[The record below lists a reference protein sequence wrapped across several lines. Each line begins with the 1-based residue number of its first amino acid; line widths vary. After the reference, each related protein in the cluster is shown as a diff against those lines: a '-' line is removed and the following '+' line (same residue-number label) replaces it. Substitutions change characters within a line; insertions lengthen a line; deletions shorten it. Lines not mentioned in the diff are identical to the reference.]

1 MGGFFFWL
9 VVILCALALLVLFFP
24 FRFKVEFEAGERGS
38 KARLFFF
45 KKQLWQ
51 GEKKWGKKSP
61 DEEKDGADYLD
72 GDSADKDVEDSSAAE
87 PEFVATAPVKPVE
100 KMAAPEK
107 KPEPAPEKEAETAS
121 EKAPEPET
129 VSPPAEPVEPA
140 QTPATPAAS
149 AKEEPPK
156 ESPKESPA
164 TPAPES
170 SATSSPEPATTPAK
184 PATSA
189 PEPAPEKKEKRKLTD
204 EEFWTIILTPDLD
217 SRAFRYVKSLLSMI
231 VRLFN
236 LKFVNCYVEGIRM
249 DYATMGY
256 GAAVNAV
263 LKGFP
268 YLDAWDF
275 RMDWCRDKDLYTQ
288 GTICARTNLCRVF
301 FLLLA
306 ALIYAGILFLLFWRR
321 RARVL
326 KTGELPELGF
336 IRKKIV
342 GWMTEE

>member
-72 GDSADKDVEDSSAAE
+72 GDSTDKDVEDSSAAE

-107 KPEPAPEKEAETAS
+107 KPEPAPEKEAE
-121 EKAPEPET
+121 KAPEKA
-129 VSPPAEPVEPA
+129 S
-140 QTPATPAAS
+140 ATPAPAPS
-149 AKEEPPK
+149 AN
-156 ESPKESPA
+156 ESPKETETPA
-164 TPAPES
+164 KSAPEAAPVLAKPAPEPAAKPTPEPAPES
-170 SATSSPEPATTPAK
+170 APEPAAE
-184 PATSA
+184 SVS
-189 PEPAPEKKEKRKLTD
+189 EPAPEKKEKRKLTD

-321 RARVL
+321 RAHVL

>member
-1 MGGFFFWL
+1 MGGIFFWL

-24 FRFKVEFEAGERGS
+24 FRFKVEFEAGERGG

-51 GEKKWGKKSP
+51 GEKKWGKKAPETP
-61 DEEKDGADYLD
+61 DEEDFT
-72 GDSADKDVEDSSAAE
+72 AAE
-87 PEFVATAPVKPVE
+87 PEFVATAPAKPVE

-107 KPEPAPEKEAETAS
+107 APEKAS
-121 EKAPEPET
+121 
-129 VSPPAEPVEPA
+129 
-140 QTPATPAAS
+140 ATPAPAPS
-149 AKEEPPK
+149 ANEPPK
-156 ESPKESPA
+156 E
-164 TPAPES
+164 T
-170 SATSSPEPATTPAK
+170 EPPAK
-184 PATSA
+184 PALEAVPVPAKPAPEPAAKPTPEPALESA

-204 EEFWTIILTPDLD
+204 EEFWTILLTPDLD
-217 SRAFRYVKSLLSMI
+217 GRAFRYVKSLLAII

-236 LKFVNCYVEGIRM
+236 LKFVNCYVEGIRS
-249 DYATMGY
+249 DYKTMGY
-256 GAAVNAV
+256 GAAANAV

-268 YLDAWDF
+268 YLEAWDF

-288 GTICARTNLCRVF
+288 GTLCARTNLCRVF

-306 ALIYAGILFLLFWRR
+306 ALFYAGILFLSFWRR
-321 RARVL
+321 RSRVL

>member
-140 QTPATPAAS
+140 QTPATPA
-149 AKEEPPK
+149 
-156 ESPKESPA
+156 
-164 TPAPES
+164 
-170 SATSSPEPATTPAK
+170 
-184 PATSA
+184 TSA

-306 ALIYAGILFLLFWRR
+306 TLIYAGILFLLFWRR
-321 RARVL
+321 RAHVL

>member
-1 MGGFFFWL
+1 MGGIFFWL

-24 FRFKVEFEAGERGS
+24 FRFKVEFEAGERGG

-51 GEKKWGKKSP
+51 GEKKWGKKAPETP
-61 DEEKDGADYLD
+61 DEEDFT
-72 GDSADKDVEDSSAAE
+72 AAE
-87 PEFVATAPVKPVE
+87 PEFVATAPAKPVE
-100 KMAAPEK
+100 KMAAPAPVAEK
-107 KPEPAPEKEAETAS
+107 TPEKEPEKAPEKASATPAPAPSANEPPKETEPPAKPALEAVPVPAKPAPEPAAKPTPEPAPE
-121 EKAPEPET
+121 
-129 VSPPAEPVEPA
+129 
-140 QTPATPAAS
+140 
-149 AKEEPPK
+149 
-156 ESPKESPA
+156 
-164 TPAPES
+164 
-170 SATSSPEPATTPAK
+170 
-184 PATSA
+184 SA

-217 SRAFRYVKSLLSMI
+217 GRAFRYVKSLLAII

-236 LKFVNCYVEGIRM
+236 LKFVNCYVEGIRS
-249 DYATMGY
+249 DYKTMGY
-256 GAAVNAV
+256 GAAANAV

>member
-1 MGGFFFWL
+1 MGGIFFWL

-24 FRFKVEFEAGERGS
+24 FRFKVEFEAGERGG

-51 GEKKWGKKSP
+51 GEKKWGKKAPETP
-61 DEEKDGADYLD
+61 DEEDFT
-72 GDSADKDVEDSSAAE
+72 AAE
-87 PEFVATAPVKPVE
+87 PEFVATAPAKPVE
-100 KMAAPEK
+100 KMAAPAPVPEK
-107 KPEPAPEKEAETAS
+107 EPEKTPEKEPEKAPEKASATPAPAPSANEPPKETEPPAKPALEAVPVPAKPAPEPAAKPTPEPAPES
-121 EKAPEPET
+121 APEPAAES
-129 VSPPAEPVEPA
+129 VS
-140 QTPATPAAS
+140 
-149 AKEEPPK
+149 
-156 ESPKESPA
+156 
-164 TPAPES
+164 
-170 SATSSPEPATTPAK
+170 
-184 PATSA
+184 
-189 PEPAPEKKEKRKLTD
+189 EPAPEKKEKRKLTD
-204 EEFWTIILTPDLD
+204 EEFWTILLTPDLD
-217 SRAFRYVKSLLSMI
+217 GRAFRYVKSLLAII

-236 LKFVNCYVEGIRM
+236 LKFVNCYVEGIRS
-249 DYATMGY
+249 DYKTMGY
-256 GAAVNAV
+256 GAAANAV

-268 YLDAWDF
+268 YLEAWDF

>member
-72 GDSADKDVEDSSAAE
+72 GDSADKDVEDSAAAE

-107 KPEPAPEKEAETAS
+107 AAEPAPEKEAETAS

-129 VSPPAEPVEPA
+129 VTPPAEPVEPA
-140 QTPATPAAS
+140 QTPATPAV
-149 AKEEPPK
+149 
-156 ESPKESPA
+156 
-164 TPAPES
+164 S
-170 SATSSPEPATTPAK
+170 S
-184 PATSA
+184 

-217 SRAFRYVKSLLSMI
+217 VRAFRYVKSLLSMI

>member
-1 MGGFFFWL
+1 MGGIFFWL

-45 KKQLWQ
+45 KKLLWQ

-61 DEEKDGADYLD
+61 DEDDF
-72 GDSADKDVEDSSAAE
+72 AAVE
-87 PEFVATAPVKPVE
+87 PEFVATAPAKPVE
-100 KMAAPEK
+100 KMAAPAPVPEK
-107 KPEPAPEKEAETAS
+107 TPEKEP
-121 EKAPEPET
+121 EKAPEKA
-129 VSPPAEPVEPA
+129 S
-140 QTPATPAAS
+140 ATPAPAPS
-149 AKEEPPK
+149 ANEPPK
-156 ESPKESPA
+156 E
-164 TPAPES
+164 T
-170 SATSSPEPATTPAK
+170 EPPAK
-184 PATSA
+184 PAPEAAPVPAKPAPEPAAKPTPEPALESA

-217 SRAFRYVKSLLSMI
+217 GRAFRYVKSLLAII

-236 LKFVNCYVEGIRM
+236 LKFVNCYVEGIRS
-249 DYATMGY
+249 DYKTMGY
-256 GAAVNAV
+256 GAAANAV

-268 YLDAWDF
+268 YLEAWDF

-288 GTICARTNLCRVF
+288 GTLCARTNLCRVF

-306 ALIYAGILFLLFWRR
+306 ALFYAGILFLSFWRR
-321 RARVL
+321 RSRVL

>member
-1 MGGFFFWL
+1 MGGIFFWL

-24 FRFKVEFEAGERGS
+24 FRFKVEFEAGERGG

-51 GEKKWGKKSP
+51 GEKKWGKKAPETP
-61 DEEKDGADYLD
+61 DEEDFT
-72 GDSADKDVEDSSAAE
+72 AAE
-87 PEFVATAPVKPVE
+87 PEFVATAPAKPVE
-100 KMAAPEK
+100 KMAAPAPVAEK
-107 KPEPAPEKEAETAS
+107 TPEKEPEKAPEKASATPAPAPSANEPPKETEPPAKPAPEAAPVPAKPAPEPAAKPTPEPAPE
-121 EKAPEPET
+121 
-129 VSPPAEPVEPA
+129 
-140 QTPATPAAS
+140 
-149 AKEEPPK
+149 
-156 ESPKESPA
+156 
-164 TPAPES
+164 
-170 SATSSPEPATTPAK
+170 
-184 PATSA
+184 SA

-217 SRAFRYVKSLLSMI
+217 GRAFRYVKSLLAII

-236 LKFVNCYVEGIRM
+236 LKFVNCYVEGIRS
-249 DYATMGY
+249 DYKTMGY
-256 GAAVNAV
+256 GAAANAV

-268 YLDAWDF
+268 YLEAWDF

-288 GTICARTNLCRVF
+288 GTLCARTNLCRVF

-306 ALIYAGILFLLFWRR
+306 ALFYVGILFLLFWRR
-321 RARVL
+321 RSRVL

>member
-1 MGGFFFWL
+1 MGGIFFWL

-24 FRFKVEFEAGERGS
+24 FRFKVEFEAGERGG

-51 GEKKWGKKSP
+51 GEKKWGKKAP
-61 DEEKDGADYLD
+61 DEDDF
-72 GDSADKDVEDSSAAE
+72 AAVE

-100 KMAAPEK
+100 KMAAPAPVPEK
-107 KPEPAPEKEAETAS
+107 EPEKTPEKAPEKASATPAPAPSANEPPKETEPPAKPALEAVPVPAKPAPEPAAKPTPEPAPE
-121 EKAPEPET
+121 
-129 VSPPAEPVEPA
+129 
-140 QTPATPAAS
+140 
-149 AKEEPPK
+149 
-156 ESPKESPA
+156 
-164 TPAPES
+164 
-170 SATSSPEPATTPAK
+170 
-184 PATSA
+184 SA

-204 EEFWTIILTPDLD
+204 EEFWTILLTPDLD
-217 SRAFRYVKSLLSMI
+217 GRAFRYVKSLLAII

-236 LKFVNCYVEGIRM
+236 LKFVNCYVEGIRS
-249 DYATMGY
+249 DYKTMGY
-256 GAAVNAV
+256 GAAANAV

-288 GTICARTNLCRVF
+288 GTLCARTNLCRVF

-306 ALIYAGILFLLFWRR
+306 ALFYAGILFLSFWRR
-321 RARVL
+321 RSRVL

-336 IRKKIV
+336 IHKKIV

>member
-72 GDSADKDVEDSSAAE
+72 GDSADKDVEDSAAAE

-129 VSPPAEPVEPA
+129 VSPPAEPVEPVEPA
-140 QTPATPAAS
+140 QTPATPATPAI
-149 AKEEPPK
+149 EEPPK
-156 ESPKESPA
+156 EQ
-164 TPAPES
+164 
-170 SATSSPEPATTPAK
+170 

-275 RMDWCRDKDLYTQ
+275 RMDWCRDRDLYTQ

>member
-1 MGGFFFWL
+1 MGGIFFWL

-24 FRFKVEFEAGERGS
+24 FRFKVEFEAGERGG

-51 GEKKWGKKSP
+51 GEKKWGKKAPETP
-61 DEEKDGADYLD
+61 DEEDFT
-72 GDSADKDVEDSSAAE
+72 AAE
-87 PEFVATAPVKPVE
+87 PEFVATAPAKPVE

-107 KPEPAPEKEAETAS
+107 APEKASATPAPAPSANEPPKETEPPAKPALEAVPVPAKPAPEPAAKPTPEPAPE
-121 EKAPEPET
+121 
-129 VSPPAEPVEPA
+129 
-140 QTPATPAAS
+140 
-149 AKEEPPK
+149 
-156 ESPKESPA
+156 
-164 TPAPES
+164 
-170 SATSSPEPATTPAK
+170 
-184 PATSA
+184 SA
-189 PEPAPEKKEKRKLTD
+189 PEPAPEKKENRKLTD

-217 SRAFRYVKSLLSMI
+217 GRAFRYVKSLLAII

-236 LKFVNCYVEGIRM
+236 LKFVNCYVEGIRS
-249 DYATMGY
+249 DYKTMGY
-256 GAAVNAV
+256 GAAANAV

-288 GTICARTNLCRVF
+288 GTLCARTNLCRVF

-306 ALIYAGILFLLFWRR
+306 ALFYAGILFLSFWRR
-321 RARVL
+321 RSRVL

>member
-1 MGGFFFWL
+1 MGGIFFWL

-45 KKQLWQ
+45 KKLLWQ

-61 DEEKDGADYLD
+61 DEDDF
-72 GDSADKDVEDSSAAE
+72 AAVE
-87 PEFVATAPVKPVE
+87 PEFVATAPAKPVE
-100 KMAAPEK
+100 KMAAPAPVPEK
-107 KPEPAPEKEAETAS
+107 TPEKEP
-121 EKAPEPET
+121 EKAPEKA
-129 VSPPAEPVEPA
+129 S
-140 QTPATPAAS
+140 ATPAPAPS
-149 AKEEPPK
+149 ANEPPK
-156 ESPKESPA
+156 E
-164 TPAPES
+164 T
-170 SATSSPEPATTPAK
+170 EPPAK
-184 PATSA
+184 PAPEAAPVPAKPAPEPAAKPTPEPALESA

-217 SRAFRYVKSLLSMI
+217 GRAFRYVKSLLAII

-236 LKFVNCYVEGIRM
+236 LKFVNCYVEGIRS
-249 DYATMGY
+249 DYKTMGY
-256 GAAVNAV
+256 GAAANAV

-268 YLDAWDF
+268 YLEAWDF

-288 GTICARTNLCRVF
+288 GTLCARTNLCRVF

-306 ALIYAGILFLLFWRR
+306 ALFYAGILFLSFWRR
-321 RARVL
+321 RAHVL

-336 IRKKIV
+336 VRKKIV
-342 GWMTEE
+342 GWMVEE

>member
-38 KARLFFF
+38 KASLFFF

-72 GDSADKDVEDSSAAE
+72 GDSADKDVEDSAAAE

-107 KPEPAPEKEAETAS
+107 KPEPAPEKEAETIS

-140 QTPATPAAS
+140 QTPAT
-149 AKEEPPK
+149 
-156 ESPKESPA
+156 
-164 TPAPES
+164 
-170 SATSSPEPATTPAK
+170 

-275 RMDWCRDKDLYTQ
+275 RMDWCRDKDLHTQ

>member
-1 MGGFFFWL
+1 MGGIFFWL

-24 FRFKVEFEAGERGS
+24 FRFKVEFEAGERGG
-38 KARLFFF
+38 KVRLFFF

-51 GEKKWGKKSP
+51 GEKKWGKKAPETP
-61 DEEKDGADYLD
+61 DEEDFT
-72 GDSADKDVEDSSAAE
+72 AAE
-87 PEFVATAPVKPVE
+87 PEFVATAPAKPVE
-100 KMAAPEK
+100 KMTAPA
-107 KPEPAPEKEAETAS
+107 PVPEKEPEKTPEKEP
-121 EKAPEPET
+121 EKAPEKA
-129 VSPPAEPVEPA
+129 S
-140 QTPATPAAS
+140 ATPAPAPS
-149 AKEEPPK
+149 ANEPPK
-156 ESPKESPA
+156 E
-164 TPAPES
+164 T
-170 SATSSPEPATTPAK
+170 EPPAK
-184 PATSA
+184 PAPEAAPVPAKPAPEPAAKPTPEPALESA
-189 PEPAPEKKEKRKLTD
+189 PEPAAESVSEPAPEKKEKRKLTD

-217 SRAFRYVKSLLSMI
+217 GRAFRYVKSLLAII

-236 LKFVNCYVEGIRM
+236 LKFVNCYVEGIRS
-249 DYATMGY
+249 DYKTMGY
-256 GAAVNAV
+256 GAAANAV

-306 ALIYAGILFLLFWRR
+306 ALIYAGILFLSFWRR
-321 RARVL
+321 RSRVL

>member
-1 MGGFFFWL
+1 MGGIFFWL

-51 GEKKWGKKSP
+51 GEKKWGKKAPETP
-61 DEEKDGADYLD
+61 DEEDFT
-72 GDSADKDVEDSSAAE
+72 AAE
-87 PEFVATAPVKPVE
+87 PEFVATAPAKPVE
-100 KMAAPEK
+100 KMTAPA
-107 KPEPAPEKEAETAS
+107 PVPEKEP
-121 EKAPEPET
+121 EKAPEKA
-129 VSPPAEPVEPA
+129 S
-140 QTPATPAAS
+140 ATPAPAPS
-149 AKEEPPK
+149 ANEPPK
-156 ESPKESPA
+156 E
-164 TPAPES
+164 T
-170 SATSSPEPATTPAK
+170 EPPAK
-184 PATSA
+184 PAPEAAPVPAKPAPEPAAKPTPEAAPESA
-189 PEPAPEKKEKRKLTD
+189 PEPTPEKKEKRKLTD
-204 EEFWTIILTPDLD
+204 EEFWTILLTPDLD
-217 SRAFRYVKSLLSMI
+217 GRAFRYVKSLLAII

-236 LKFVNCYVEGIRM
+236 LKFVNCYVEGIRS
-249 DYATMGY
+249 DYKTMGY
-256 GAAVNAV
+256 GAAANAV

-288 GTICARTNLCRVF
+288 GTLCARTNLCRVF

-321 RARVL
+321 RSRVL

>member
-1 MGGFFFWL
+1 MGGIFFWL

-45 KKQLWQ
+45 KKLLWQ

-61 DEEKDGADYLD
+61 ETPDEEDFTA
-72 GDSADKDVEDSSAAE
+72 VE
-87 PEFVATAPVKPVE
+87 PEFVATAPAKPVE
-100 KMAAPEK
+100 KMAAPAPVPEK
-107 KPEPAPEKEAETAS
+107 EPEKTPEKEPEKAPEKASATPAPAPSANEPPKETEPPAKPALEAVPVPAKPAPEPAAKPTPEPAPE
-121 EKAPEPET
+121 
-129 VSPPAEPVEPA
+129 
-140 QTPATPAAS
+140 
-149 AKEEPPK
+149 
-156 ESPKESPA
+156 
-164 TPAPES
+164 
-170 SATSSPEPATTPAK
+170 
-184 PATSA
+184 SA

-204 EEFWTIILTPDLD
+204 EEFWTILLTPDLD
-217 SRAFRYVKSLLSMI
+217 GRAFRYVKSLLAII

-236 LKFVNCYVEGIRM
+236 LKFVNCYVEGIRS
-249 DYATMGY
+249 DYKTMGY
-256 GAAVNAV
+256 GAAANAV

-268 YLDAWDF
+268 YLEAWDF

-306 ALIYAGILFLLFWRR
+306 ALFYAGILFLSFWRR
-321 RARVL
+321 RSRVL

>member
-1 MGGFFFWL
+1 M
-9 VVILCALALLVLFFP
+9 
-24 FRFKVEFEAGERGS
+24 
-38 KARLFFF
+38 
-45 KKQLWQ
+45 
-51 GEKKWGKKSP
+51 
-61 DEEKDGADYLD
+61 
-72 GDSADKDVEDSSAAE
+72 
-87 PEFVATAPVKPVE
+87 
-100 KMAAPEK
+100 
-107 KPEPAPEKEAETAS
+107 
-121 EKAPEPET
+121 
-129 VSPPAEPVEPA
+129 
-140 QTPATPAAS
+140 
-149 AKEEPPK
+149 
-156 ESPKESPA
+156 
-164 TPAPES
+164 
-170 SATSSPEPATTPAK
+170 
-184 PATSA
+184 
-189 PEPAPEKKEKRKLTD
+189 
-204 EEFWTIILTPDLD
+204 D

>member
-1 MGGFFFWL
+1 MGGIFFWL

-24 FRFKVEFEAGERGS
+24 FRFKVEFEAGERGG

-51 GEKKWGKKSP
+51 GEKKWGKKAPETP
-61 DEEKDGADYLD
+61 DEEDFT
-72 GDSADKDVEDSSAAE
+72 AAE
-87 PEFVATAPVKPVE
+87 REFVATAPAKPVE
-100 KMAAPEK
+100 KMAAPAPVPEK
-107 KPEPAPEKEAETAS
+107 EPEKTPEKEPEKAPEKASATPAPAPSVKEKPPKETEPPAKPAPEAAPVPAKPAPEPAAKPTPEPAPE
-121 EKAPEPET
+121 
-129 VSPPAEPVEPA
+129 
-140 QTPATPAAS
+140 
-149 AKEEPPK
+149 
-156 ESPKESPA
+156 
-164 TPAPES
+164 
-170 SATSSPEPATTPAK
+170 
-184 PATSA
+184 SA

-217 SRAFRYVKSLLSMI
+217 GRAFRYVKSLLAII

-236 LKFVNCYVEGIRM
+236 LKFVNCYVEGIRS
-249 DYATMGY
+249 DYKTMGY
-256 GAAVNAV
+256 GAAANAV

-268 YLDAWDF
+268 YLEAWDF

-288 GTICARTNLCRVF
+288 GTLCARTNLCRVF

-306 ALIYAGILFLLFWRR
+306 ALFYAGILFLSFWRR
-321 RARVL
+321 RSRVL

>member
-1 MGGFFFWL
+1 MGGIFFWL

-51 GEKKWGKKSP
+51 GEKKWGKKAPETP
-61 DEEKDGADYLD
+61 DEEDFT
-72 GDSADKDVEDSSAAE
+72 AAE
-87 PEFVATAPVKPVE
+87 PEFVATAPAKPVE
-100 KMAAPEK
+100 KMTAPAPVPEKEPEKAPEK
-107 KPEPAPEKEAETAS
+107 ASATPAPAPSANEPPKETEPPAKPALEAVPVPAKPAPEPAAKPTPEPAPES
-121 EKAPEPET
+121 APEPAAES
-129 VSPPAEPVEPA
+129 VS
-140 QTPATPAAS
+140 
-149 AKEEPPK
+149 
-156 ESPKESPA
+156 
-164 TPAPES
+164 
-170 SATSSPEPATTPAK
+170 
-184 PATSA
+184 
-189 PEPAPEKKEKRKLTD
+189 EPAPEKKEKRKLTD
-204 EEFWTIILTPDLD
+204 EEFWTILLTPDLD
-217 SRAFRYVKSLLSMI
+217 GRAFRYVKSLLAII

-236 LKFVNCYVEGIRM
+236 LKFVNCYVEGIRS
-249 DYATMGY
+249 DYKTMGY
-256 GAAVNAV
+256 GAAANAV

-268 YLDAWDF
+268 YLEAWDF

-288 GTICARTNLCRVF
+288 GTLCARTNLCRVF

-306 ALIYAGILFLLFWRR
+306 ALIYAGILFLSFWRR
-321 RARVL
+321 RSRVL

>member
-1 MGGFFFWL
+1 MGGILFWL

-24 FRFKVEFEAGERGS
+24 FRFKVEFEAGERGG

-51 GEKKWGKKSP
+51 GEKKWGKKAPETP
-61 DEEKDGADYLD
+61 DEEDFT
-72 GDSADKDVEDSSAAE
+72 AAE
-87 PEFVATAPVKPVE
+87 PEFVATAPAKPVE
-100 KMAAPEK
+100 KMAAPA
-107 KPEPAPEKEAETAS
+107 PVPEKEP
-121 EKAPEPET
+121 EKAPEKA
-129 VSPPAEPVEPA
+129 S
-140 QTPATPAAS
+140 ATPAPAPS
-149 AKEEPPK
+149 ANEPPK
-156 ESPKESPA
+156 ETEPPA
-164 TPAPES
+164 TAS
-170 SATSSPEPATTPAK
+170 TPAK
-184 PATSA
+184 
-189 PEPAPEKKEKRKLTD
+189 PAPEKKEKRKLTD

-217 SRAFRYVKSLLSMI
+217 GRAFRYVKSLLAI
-231 VRLFN
+231 IARLFN
-236 LKFVNCYVEGIRM
+236 LKFVNCYVEGIRS
-249 DYATMGY
+249 DYKTMGY
-256 GAAVNAV
+256 GAAANAV

-321 RARVL
+321 RSRVL

>member
-1 MGGFFFWL
+1 MGGIFFWL

-24 FRFKVEFEAGERGS
+24 FRFKVEFEAGERGG

-51 GEKKWGKKSP
+51 GEKKWGKKAPETP
-61 DEEKDGADYLD
+61 DEEDFT
-72 GDSADKDVEDSSAAE
+72 AAE
-87 PEFVATAPVKPVE
+87 PEFVATAPAKPVE
-100 KMAAPEK
+100 KMAAPA
-107 KPEPAPEKEAETAS
+107 PVPEKEP
-121 EKAPEPET
+121 EKAPEKA
-129 VSPPAEPVEPA
+129 S
-140 QTPATPAAS
+140 ATPAPAPS
-149 AKEEPPK
+149 ANEPPK
-156 ESPKESPA
+156 E
-164 TPAPES
+164 T
-170 SATSSPEPATTPAK
+170 EPPAK
-184 PATSA
+184 PALEAVPVPAKPAPEPAAKPTPEPALESA

-204 EEFWTIILTPDLD
+204 EEFWTILLTPDLD
-217 SRAFRYVKSLLSMI
+217 GRAFRYVKSLLAII

-236 LKFVNCYVEGIRM
+236 LKFVNCYVEGIRS
-249 DYATMGY
+249 DYKTMGY
-256 GAAVNAV
+256 GAAANAV

-321 RARVL
+321 RSRVL